1 MNLNYLGTESVEIN
15 NYLGNV
21 LASRHPMSSRHVAW
35 ILLAS
40 DILSLLFCIA
50 LAFWLR
56 LGQSI
61 NWLNPGLYSLSLLF
75 LIGLYIADAYR
86 TETKIARLRV
96 TARVILSNLIVG
108 VIVAAII
115 YLAGSWGNKLIVGRG
130 ILLPSWGL
138 FTVWA
143 VIVRLLIAKWV
154 KLSEKQS
161 RWLVLGGRERVVD
174 ISSVFKSLYP
184 GTKLLFL
191 AEDEEN
197 YSLLSEKLLPC
208 LPSLNNLHDLR
219 EQSWSGVLLATK
231 ARLTDNLVRDLM
243 HLRLRGIPV
252 YSLPEF
258 YGRFWFKVPPW
269 TLQARWFAFTSG
281 FSLLHNRIF
290 SKLKRLSDLVVA
302 GLLLLLLSPVML
314 LVALAIKLD
323 SQGPVFYSQ
332 ERTGFNRMPFKVYKF
347 RSMYQN
353 AEVQGVQW
361 TVQGDPRITR
371 VGRWLRLTRV
381 DELPQL
387 WNVLRGEMSLIGP
400 RPERPEFDAELAQAI
415 PYYDIRYLV
424 APGISGWAQ
433 VMYSYGASVEDA
445 YEKLAYDLYY
455 IKNYSLFL
463 DLEIALKTVR
473 VVLFGKGR

>member
-1 MNLNYLGTESVEIN
+1 MEIN
-15 NYLGNV
+15 SYLEQV
-21 LASRHPMSSRHVAW
+21 PAIRHPISSRHVAW
-35 ILLAS
+35 ILVAS
-40 DILSLLFCIA
+40 DILGLLFCVA

-61 NWLNPGLYSLSLLF
+61 NWLNPGLYGLSLLF
-75 LIGLYIADAYR
+75 LTGLYIVDAYR
-86 TETKIARLRV
+86 TETKIAGLPV
-96 TARVILSNLIVG
+96 TARVILSNLIVS
-108 VIVAAII
+108 ILVAAII
-115 YLAGSWGNKLIVGRG
+115 YLAGIWGNKLIVGRG

-138 FTVWA
+138 FTLWA

-161 RWLVLGGRERVVD
+161 RWLILGGREHVVD

-184 GTKLLFL
+184 GAKLVFL
-191 AEDEEN
+191 AEDQED
-197 YSLLSEKLLPC
+197 YILLSEKLLPC
-208 LPSLNNLHDLR
+208 LPSLNDLHDLR
-219 EQSWSGVLLATK
+219 EKTWSGVLLATK
-231 ARLTDNLVRDLM
+231 ARLSDTLVRDLM
-243 HLRLRGIPV
+243 HMRLHGISI

-258 YGRFWFKVPPW
+258 CGRFWFKVPPW

-290 SKLKRLSDLVVA
+290 SKLKRLIDLVVA
-302 GLLLLLLSPVML
+302 GLLLLLLLPVML

-323 SQGPVFYSQ
+323 SPGTVFYSQ
-332 ERTGFNRMPFKVYKF
+332 ERTGLNCKPFKVHKF

-353 AEVQGVQW
+353 AEAQGIRW
-361 TVQGDPRITR
+361 ASEGDTRITR
-371 VGRWLRLTRV
+371 VGRWLRLTRI

-400 RPERPEFDAELAQAI
+400 RPERPEFDAKLAQAI

-433 VMYSYGASVEDA
+433 VMYPYGASVEDA

-463 DLEIALKTVR
+463 DLEIAFKTLR

>member
-1 MNLNYLGTESVEIN
+1 MKVI
-15 NYLGNV
+15 
-21 LASRHPMSSRHVAW
+21 RHPISSHHVAW

-40 DILSLLFCIA
+40 DILGLLFCVA

-61 NWLNPGLYSLSLLF
+61 NWLNPGLYSLSLFF
-75 LIGLYIADAYR
+75 LTGLYIVDAYR
-86 TETKIARLRV
+86 IETRIAKLR
-96 TARVILSNLIVG
+96 ASSRVILSNLIVG
-108 VIVAAII
+108 VTVAAII
-115 YLAGSWGNKLIVGRG
+115 YLAGLWGNKLLVGRG

-161 RWLVLGGRERVVD
+161 RWLVLGGKEHVVD
-174 ISSVFKSLYP
+174 ISSIFMSLYP
-184 GTKLLFL
+184 ETKLVFL
-191 AEDEEN
+191 AEDKEDYE
-197 YSLLSEKLLPC
+197 LLSEKLLPC
-208 LPSLNNLHDLR
+208 LPSLDDLHDLKD
-219 EQSWSGVLLATK
+219 QSWSGVLLATK
-231 ARLTDNLVRDLM
+231 TRLSDTLVRDLM
-243 HLRLRGIPV
+243 HMRLCGIPI
-252 YSLPEF
+252 YSLPDF

-290 SKLKRLSDLVVA
+290 SKLKRLFDLVVA
-302 GLLLLLLSPVML
+302 GLLLLLLSPAML
-314 LVALAIKLD
+314 IVALAIKLD

-332 ERTGFNRMPFKVYKF
+332 ERTGLNRIPFKVHKF

-353 AEVQGVQW
+353 AEARGAQW
-361 TVQGDPRITR
+361 ASQGDPRITR
-371 VGRWLRLTRV
+371 VGRWLRLIRV

-433 VMYSYGASVEDA
+433 VMYPYGASLEDA

-463 DLEIALKTVR
+463 DLEIAFKTVR

>member
-1 MNLNYLGTESVEIN
+1 MEIN
-15 NYLGNV
+15 SYLEQV
-21 LASRHPMSSRHVAW
+21 PAIRHPISSRHVAW
-35 ILLAS
+35 ILIAS
-40 DILSLLFCIA
+40 DILGLLFCVA

-61 NWLNPGLYSLSLLF
+61 NWLNPGLYGLSLLF
-75 LIGLYIADAYR
+75 LTGLYIVDAYR
-86 TETKIARLRV
+86 TETKIAGLPV
-96 TARVILSNLIVG
+96 TARVILSNLIVS
-108 VIVAAII
+108 ILVAAII
-115 YLAGSWGNKLIVGRG
+115 YLAGIWGNKLIVGRG

-138 FTVWA
+138 FTLWA
-143 VIVRLLIAKWV
+143 VIMRLLIAKWV
-154 KLSEKQS
+154 RLSEKQS
-161 RWLVLGGRERVVD
+161 RWLILGGREHVVD

-184 GTKLLFL
+184 GAKLVFL
-191 AEDEEN
+191 AEDQED
-197 YSLLSEKLLPC
+197 YILLSEKLLPC
-208 LPSLNNLHDLR
+208 LPSLNDLHDLR
-219 EQSWSGVLLATK
+219 EKTWSGVLLATK
-231 ARLTDNLVRDLM
+231 ARLSDTLVRDLM
-243 HLRLRGIPV
+243 HMRLHGISI

-258 YGRFWFKVPPW
+258 CGRFWFKVPPW

-290 SKLKRLSDLVVA
+290 SKLKRLIDLVVA
-302 GLLLLLLSPVML
+302 GLLLLLLLPVML

-323 SQGPVFYSQ
+323 SPGTVFYSQ
-332 ERTGFNRMPFKVYKF
+332 ERTGLNCKPFKVHKF

-353 AEVQGVQW
+353 AEAQGIRW
-361 TVQGDPRITR
+361 ASEGDTRITR
-371 VGRWLRLTRV
+371 VGRWLRLTRI

-400 RPERPEFDAELAQAI
+400 RPERPEFDAKLAQEI

-433 VMYSYGASVEDA
+433 VMYPYGASVEDA

-463 DLEIALKTVR
+463 DLEIAFKTLR